1 MRAVGS
7 WLTRGKWQPRTRRPA
22 SGDLLFR
29 GLRLRL
35 TLWYS
40 GVLAASLLL
49 AGIGLY
55 LVLQHQLLQPITD
68 QVSGQIDSIEMQWGH
83 DPAHA
88 CSSPG
93 GPPPKHDATNSPIPI
108 YVTCYDPQGQ
118 ILPASAFQSDS
129 SSDAPDTFTD
139 NSLALR
145 ALKDGSATDQVN
157 GGANVGTLY
166 RSAQVVRDPASGTI
180 LGVVQVGRSIED
192 QESTL
197 SLLRTLLLALGL
209 VALFIAT
216 VGGLFLAERALTP
229 ARLAFARQQAFIA
242 DASHELRTPLTLLR
256 ANAEMLLRHR
266 ERVSEDDADMLEGIV
281 EETEHIDHLST
292 DLLLLA
298 RLDAGQLHLERE
310 VVDLSSIA
318 ANVARRVGTMAGEKG
333 VAVKTSESATVRII
347 GDAEA
352 IERAVLILV
361 DNAVKYTPSG
371 GSVHLRTAIQD
382 GMATLA
388 VEDTGVGI
396 DAAHLPHLTERFYR
410 VDRARSRETGGA
422 GLGLS
427 IAQGIAAAHGGSLTI
442 TSEPE
447 KGTIVRLMLLVNGPG
462 SSTAL
467 TPNPSP
473 TRGEGL

>member
-1 MRAVGS
+1 MTAFSGPIRSVGS

-22 SGDLLFR
+22 SGDLLFH

-55 LVLQHQLLQPITD
+55 LVLQYLLLQPITD
-68 QVSGQIDSIEMQWGH
+68 QVSAQIDSIEMQWMR
-83 DPAHA
+83 DSTHA

-93 GPPPKHDATNSPIPI
+93 GPPLRHESPNSPIPI
-108 YVTCYDPQGQ
+108 YVACYDPHAQ
-118 ILPASAFQSDS
+118 ILPASAFPRDGTSDS
-129 SSDAPDTFTD
+129 PTAFTN
-139 NSLALR
+139 NSLAVR
-145 ALKDGSATDQVN
+145 ALSHGSATDQVE
-157 GGANVGTLY
+157 GGVNVGTLY
-166 RSAQVVRDPASGTI
+166 RVAQVVRDPTSGAI
-180 LGVVQVGRSIED
+180 LGVVQVGRSIQD

-197 SLLRTLLLALGL
+197 SLLRALLLALGL
-209 VALFIAT
+209 VAVLVAT

-266 ERVSEDDADMLEGIV
+266 ERVSDDDAEMLEDIV

-310 VVDLSSIA
+310 VVDLSGVA
-318 ANVARRVGTMAGEKG
+318 ANVARRVATIAGEKSVSIEISG
-333 VAVKTSESATVRII
+333 ATGVRII
-347 GDAEA
+347 GDSEA

-361 DNAVKYTPSG
+361 DNAVKYTPVG
-371 GSVHLRTAIQD
+371 GTVHLQTAMND
-382 GMATLA
+382 ELATLEVA
-388 VEDTGVGI
+388 DTGVGI
-396 DAAHLPHLTERFYR
+396 DPAHLPHLTERFYR

-427 IAQGIAAAHGGSLTI
+427 IAQGIASSHGGSLTI
-442 TSEPE
+442 SSEPG
-447 KGTIVRLMLLVNGPG
+447 KGTTVLLSLLVNGPG
-462 SSTAL
+462 
-467 TPNPSP
+467 
-473 TRGEGL
+473 E